1 MSQEKSNRG
10 STVIALV
17 LAGVAAGMLVWATG
31 HSPSMHED
39 AAGTLGV
46 SAPVSPSANL
56 TALQQRLEAA
66 GGQHPQ
72 VASGVSL
79 NNCYACHN

>member
-10 STVIALV
+10 TTLMALA
-17 LAGVAAGMLVWATG
+17 LAGVTAGMLVWATG
-31 HSPSMHED
+31 HSPSMHEN
-39 AAGTLGV
+39 AAGTMGV
-46 SAPVSPSANL
+46 SAPVSPSANI

-66 GGQHPQ
+66 GGQHPP

-79 NNCYACHN
+79 NNCYPCHN